1 MGILIIWKSE
11 AGTDIKTF
19 DIAINS
25 RGSGIPPYEGP
36 EYEKY
41 VNGEWNSKRYKI
53 QNYKSRWYE
62 TRNCI

>member
-25 RGSGIPPYEGP
+25 RGSGISPYEGS

-41 VNGEWNSKRYKI
+41 MNGEWNSKRYK
-53 QNYKSRWYE
+53 NTE
-62 TRNCI
+62 L